1 MNINSSETDTPLY
14 NQIPLLGRL
23 LITFV
28 VMTGTFMAILDTT
41 IVDVV
46 VPKMMA
52 PLKTDLY
59 GVQWVITAYMM
70 AAATSLLIIE
80 SLDKILGLKKIF
92 LIGIIVFTLS
102 SVLCGFAEDLPQM
115 IVARVIQGMGEAF
128 IVASAQTIMFSI
140 FPPEK
145 KGIAMGIYGMGVS
158 FAPALGPT
166 LGGWL
171 TEHMNWR
178 SIFFVNLPVGL
189 MVIVLG
195 FILIPKFK
203 TENVRFKFNFISYA
217 LLASFTISL
226 LVMLSKG
233 QQKGWFQSDLI
244 LILTLISIGSLI
256 LYLISEIVSKTP
268 LIDFNIFK
276 IKQYRYSMLIYFFTL
291 GLSIYQ
297 LFYIIPL
304 YYENLRH
311 YTTLQTGLHM
321 LAFAIFIGVTSPISG
336 ILSDKIGEKNV
347 LVFNAFLYI
356 TTSVFLIPNLN
367 YYTPSVRAMLL
378 TVPLGFS
385 LGSFFAPI
393 TTLAM
398 RNLREKTSLGV
409 GLMHYI
415 RFMGGSFGTAIATNT
430 LQSRFNCH
438 YEEISTMQ
446 NNTHVYHYI
455 KNVGDYLTKIFPPQI
470 AEIKAGA
477 LIAKAQ
483 STMALSHSFQDVFRH
498 AGYFGIFGLSFLI
511 AIFWTERKNEKINRI
526 KPDSS

>member
-1 MNINSSETDTPLY
+1 MSNNLDYSKPLY
-14 NQIPLLGRL
+14 EQIPLIGKL

-52 PLKTDLY
+52 PLNTDLY
-59 GVQWVITAYMM
+59 GIQWVITAYMLS
-70 AAATSLLIIE
+70 AATSLLLIE
-80 SLDKILGLKKIF
+80 SLDKILGLKKLF
-92 LIGIIVFTLS
+92 LIGITIFTIS
-102 SVLCGFAEDLPQM
+102 SVFCGIAEDLPMM
-115 IVARVIQGMGEAF
+115 IISRVIQGTGEAF

-140 FPPEK
+140 YPPEK

-171 TEHMNWR
+171 TEHLTWR
-178 SIFFVNLPVGL
+178 SIFYVNLPVGI
-189 MVIVLG
+189 MVITLG
-195 FILIPKFK
+195 LLLLPKFK
-203 TENVRFKFNFISYA
+203 NESVKFRFNFISYF

-226 LVMLSKG
+226 LIMLSKG
-233 QQKGWFQSDLI
+233 QQKGWWQSDFI
-244 LILTLISIGSLI
+244 LILLFIAIGSLF
-256 LYLISEIVSKTP
+256 LYIISELISKHP
-268 LIDFNIFK
+268 LIDFSIFK
-276 IKQYRYSMLIYFFTL
+276 VPQYRYAMMIYFFTL

-311 YTTLQTGLHM
+311 YSTLQTGLHM
-321 LAFAIFIGVTSPISG
+321 LAFAIFIGFTSPIAG
-336 ILSDKIGEKNV
+336 ILSDKIGEKNIL
-347 LVFNAFLYI
+347 LVNAFLYI

-367 YYTPSVRAMLL
+367 YYTPSVQTMLL
-378 TVPLGFS
+378 TIPLGFS

-398 RNLREKTSLGV
+398 RHLGAKTSLGV

-430 LQSRFNCH
+430 LQSKYNTHF
-438 YEEISTMQ
+438 EEISVLQ
-446 NNTHVYHYI
+446 NHQYITNYI
-455 KNVGDYLTKIFPPQI
+455 KQIKPYLSNIFPSSI
-470 AEIKAGA
+470 AEIKAGL
-477 LIAKAQ
+477 LIATAQ
-483 STMALSHSFQDVFRH
+483 STMALSHAFQDVFRH
-498 AGYFGIFGLSFLI
+498 AGYYGIFGLSFL
-511 AIFWTERKNEKINRI
+511 AFIFWHDKKAKHSYENDK
-526 KPDSS
+526 

>member
-1 MNINSSETDTPLY
+1 MNIKSSAEDIPLY
-14 NQIPLLGRL
+14 NQIPLSGRL

-28 VMTGTFMAILDTT
+28 VMVGTFMAILDTT

-70 AAATSLLIIE
+70 SAATSLLLIE
-80 SLDKILGLKKIF
+80 SLDKILGLRKIF
-92 LIGIIVFTLS
+92 LIGITVFTLS
-102 SVLCGFAEDLPQM
+102 SALCGFAEDLPQM

-178 SIFFVNLPVGL
+178 SIFFVNLPVGM

-195 FILIPKFK
+195 LLLLPKFK
-203 TENVRFKFNFISYA
+203 TENIKFRFNFISYI

-226 LVMLSKG
+226 LIMLSKG
-233 QQKGWFQSDLI
+233 QQNGWFQSDLI

-256 LYLISEIVSKTP
+256 LYAVSELASKTP
-268 LIDFNIFK
+268 LIDFTIFK
-276 IKQYRYSMLIYFFTL
+276 IKQYRYAMLIYFFTL
-291 GLSIYQ
+291 GFSIYQ
-297 LFYIIPL
+297 LFYLIPL

-321 LAFAIFIGVTSPISG
+321 LAFAIFIGITSPISG

-347 LVFNAFLYI
+347 LIFNAFLYI

-367 YYTPSVRAMLL
+367 YYTPSLQAMLL

-398 RNLREKTSLGV
+398 RTLGSKTSLGV

-430 LQSRFNCH
+430 LQSKFNYH
-438 YEEISTMQ
+438 YEEISIMQ
-446 NNTHVYHYI
+446 NNSHIYNYM
-455 KNVGDYLTKIFPPQI
+455 KNAGEYLTKIFPQHI
-470 AEIKAGA
+470 AELKAGA

-483 STMALSHSFQDVFRH
+483 ATMALSHSFQDVFRH

-511 AIFWTERKNEKINRI
+511 AIFWADRKK
-526 KPDSS
+526 KPDKR